1 MADEPK
7 PDQAS
12 VPEQEAEEQ
21 EEEQVAPPDALGK
34 TNEQLAA
41 EMGTKPGGNS
51 DSSDES
57 GEGSDGDDKDEPAKK
72 INPIKKFLKRFNV
85 YLLMF
90 LLVVVIGVAVVVVAY
105 LNSKKEPPI
114 PSLTN
119 QTLDVETLRQ
129 LANADATVGDTNQT
143 LTIQG
148 NAIVSGQMLVRGNL
162 NVAGTIQLGGEFSV
176 PDLIVSGSA
185 NLAETQIAS
194 LQVAEE
200 SIFQGEVTLQDD
212 LNVAG
217 TTSFNGTVTVAD
229 LVVAKLTMSGNGRL
243 EIPNHINFTGASP
256 GRVINAGVLGAG
268 GSGSV
273 NGSDTAG
280 TVNLNTGDNP
290 TAGCFVRIR
299 FNMPYQNTP
308 NVIISPI
315 NAGAAQ
321 TQYYVTVS
329 NTEFQICTLNT
340 PPNNQ
345 VFGFSYFVTGT

>member
-1 MADEPK
+1 MADEQK
-7 PDQAS
+7 PDQAAT
-12 VPEQEAEEQ
+12 PEPESEEQ
-21 EEEQVAPPDALGK
+21 EQTTPPDALEK
-34 TNEQLAA
+34 TNEQLEA
-41 EMGTKPGGNS
+41 ETGSDPAKDGDSTGG
-51 DSSDES
+51 SDE
-57 GEGSDGDDKDEPAKK
+57 DGDKDKPAKK
-72 INPIKKFLKRFNV
+72 LSPLKKFLKRFNI

-90 LLVVVIGVAVVVVAY
+90 LLVVVIGVAVAVVAY
-105 LNSKKEPPI
+105 FNSRKEPTI

-129 LANADATVGDTNQT
+129 LANADATVGDTGQT

-148 NAIVSGQMLVRGNL
+148 NTVVGGQMLVRGNL

-176 PDLIVSGSA
+176 PDLIVSDTA
-185 NLAETQIAS
+185 NLANTQIAS
-194 LQVAEE
+194 LQVAQD
-200 SIFQGEVTLQDD
+200 SVFQGEVTLQDD

-217 TTSFNGTVTVAD
+217 ATSFNGTVTVAN
-229 LVVAKLTMSGNGRL
+229 LVVAKLTMSGNGQL

-268 GSGSV
+268 GTGSV
-273 NGSDTAG
+273 NGSDTTG

-299 FNMPYQNTP
+299 FNIPYQNTP

-321 TQYYVTVS
+321 TQYYATVS
-329 NTEFQICTLNT
+329 TTEFSICTLNT

-345 VFGFSYFVTGT
+345 VFAFSYFVTGL

>member
-7 PDQAS
+7 PDQAAAS
-12 VPEQEAEEQ
+12 EADSEDQEQNT
-21 EEEQVAPPDALGK
+21 PPDALEK
-34 TNEQLAA
+34 TNEQLEAETGADPAKEAA
-41 EMGTKPGGNS
+41 SGDE
-51 DSSDES
+51 SSD
-57 GEGSDGDDKDEPAKK
+57 DKGKPAKK
-72 INPIKKFLKRFNV
+72 PNPLKTFLKRFNV

-90 LLVVVIGVAVVVVAY
+90 LLVVVIGVAVAVVAY

-119 QTLDVETLRQ
+119 QTLDAETLRQ
-129 LANADATVGDTNQT
+129 LANSDATVGDTGQT
-143 LTIQG
+143 LTVQG
-148 NAIVSGQMLVRGNL
+148 NAIFAGQVLVRGNL

-176 PDLIVSGSA
+176 PDLIVSDTA
-185 NLAETQIAS
+185 NLASTQIAS
-194 LQVAEE
+194 LQVAQD
-200 SIFQGEVTLQDD
+200 SVFQGEVTLQDD

-217 TTSFNGTVTVAD
+217 TTSFNGVVTVAN
-229 LVVAKLTMSGNGRL
+229 LVVAKLTMSGNGQL

-268 GSGSV
+268 GTGSV
-273 NGSDTAG
+273 NGSDTTG

-299 FNMPYQNTP
+299 FNVPYENTP

-321 TQYYVTVS
+321 TQYYATVS
-329 NTEFQICTLNT
+329 NTEFSICTLNT
-340 PPNNQ
+340 PPANQ
-345 VFGFSYFVTGT
+345 VFAFSYFVTGL